1 MVQSITSSTG
11 SIPLQAEPTAAETD
25 LRPKVAARPAA
36 PAAESV
42 LLSAEASALPSA
54 LQSGPPMDLDRI
66 SRLREAID
74 EGNYHPDPRKI
85 ADSLTQNIA
94 ELSG

>member
-11 SIPLQAEPTAAETD
+11 SLPLQAEPTAVETD
-25 LRPKVAARPAA
+25 LRPKVVARPA

-54 LQSGPPMDLDRI
+54 LQSGPPMDVDRI
-66 SRLREAID
+66 SRLREAIE
-74 EGNYHPDPRKI
+74 EGNYQPDPRKI
-85 ADSLTQNIA
+85 ADSLTQNIV